1 MQGQAVRP
9 QRWHITCS
17 RTALAQAIALSHE
30 TLQGCLWWRQHHFA
44 SAGADGEP
52 ERTVL
57 ALRTGRALSEALEAQ
72 AVVAAAVHGLWVQ
85 ARVAA
90 VARWGGGRLVFG

>member
-1 MQGQAVRP
+1 MQGHAVRL
-9 QRWHITCS
+9 QRWHVTCR
-17 RTALAQAIALSHE
+17 RTALAQATAFSHDA
-30 TLQGCLWWRQHHFA
+30 LQGCLWWRQHHFA
-44 SAGADGEP
+44 SAGAEGEP

-57 ALRTGRALSEALEAQ
+57 ALRTGRASAEALEAQ

-90 VARWGGGRLVFG
+90 VARWGGGRLLSG